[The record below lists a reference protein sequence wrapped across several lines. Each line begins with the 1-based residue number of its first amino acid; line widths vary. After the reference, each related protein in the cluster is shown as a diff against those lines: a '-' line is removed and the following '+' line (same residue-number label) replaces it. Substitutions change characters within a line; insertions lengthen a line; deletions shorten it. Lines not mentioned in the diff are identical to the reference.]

1 MISMISMMLMINT
14 TDKGLYRYYP
24 APLDALI
31 CAPLD
36 ALPNSCRSERLR
48 GPQSPQD
55 VRYSRPDSLAFA
67 AFAVDPVAGRPR

>member
-1 MISMISMMLMINT
+1 MISMIYVLYT
-14 TDKGLYRYYP
+14 PHKGAYREYP

-36 ALPNSCRSERLR
+36 ALPNSCRSEQLR

-67 AFAVDPVAGRPR
+67 AFAVDPVAGQPR